1 MFKFLIIFILLL
13 AIVPAFRRFLF
24 WLVVGRQLMNEQKKR
39 QAQTS
44 SNPRP
49 EGEIRVEYMPKDKEN
64 PKFKGGQYVDYEE
77 VKD

>member
-13 AIVPAFRRFLF
+13 AAVPAFRRFLF
-24 WLVVGRQLMNEQKKR
+24 WLVVGRQMVKEQKKR
-39 QAQTS
+39 QSNTTKTS
-44 SNPRP
+44 RD
-49 EGEIRVEYMPKDKEN
+49 GEIRVDYVPQDKNN

>member
-24 WLVVGRQLMNEQKKR
+24 WLVVGRQIVKEQKKR
-39 QAQTS
+39 QAPPT
-44 SNPRP
+44 RR
-49 EGEIRVEYMPKDKEN
+49 EGEVRVDYVPKDQEA

>member
-24 WLVVGRQLMNEQKKR
+24 WLVVGRQMVNEQKKR
-39 QAQTS
+39 QSTTQT
-44 SNPRP
+44 RR
-49 EGEIRVEYMPKDKEN
+49 EGDIRVDYVPQDKDN

-77 VKD
+77 VKE

>member
-24 WLVVGRQLMNEQKKR
+24 WLIVGRQIVKEQKKR
-39 QAQTS
+39 QSPPT
-44 SNPRP
+44 RR
-49 EGEIRVEYMPKDKEN
+49 EGDIRVDYVPKDSEA

>member
-24 WLVVGRQLMNEQKKR
+24 WLVVGRQIVKEQKKR
-39 QAQTS
+39 QSPPT
-44 SNPRP
+44 RR
-49 EGEIRVEYMPKDKEN
+49 EGDIRVDYVPKESES
-64 PKFKGGQYVDYEE
+64 PKFKGGHYVDYEE